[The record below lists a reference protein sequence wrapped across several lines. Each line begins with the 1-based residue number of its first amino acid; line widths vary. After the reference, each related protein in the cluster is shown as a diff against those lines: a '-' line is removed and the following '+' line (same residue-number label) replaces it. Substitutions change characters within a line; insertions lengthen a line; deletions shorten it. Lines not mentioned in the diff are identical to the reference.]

1 MSELKH
7 DGKQYQLV
15 KPDSRYIIINGSPVE
30 DMYQFYGVRNAE
42 SVNVLTPTQP
52 VKRYGKEKEKNGA
65 VEINGF
71 AITFVPALLGAL
83 PPHTV
88 RLEINRNKGD
98 LLIIPNTENDTKTLT
113 VYNSQG
119 KVIYNSTNYED
130 NWDGKI
136 GNYKEFLKKK

>member
-7 DGKQYQLV
+7 DGKQYQIV
-15 KPDSRYIIINGSPVE
+15 KPDSRYIIINGSPVADE
-30 DMYQFYGVRNAE
+30 YEFYGVRNAE
-42 SVNVLTPTQP
+42 SINVLTPMQA
-52 VKRYGKEKEKNGA
+52 VKVYGKEKGKNGA